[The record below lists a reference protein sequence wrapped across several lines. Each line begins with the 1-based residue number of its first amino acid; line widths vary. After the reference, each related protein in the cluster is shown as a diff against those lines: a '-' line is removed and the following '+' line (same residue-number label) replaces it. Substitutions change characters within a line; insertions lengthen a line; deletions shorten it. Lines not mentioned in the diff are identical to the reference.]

1 MKQIFVVTSHL
12 LVEKNNW
19 SSEVVKAFIK
29 REDAETFAQKLS
41 TQAERDGSAET
52 IEVSTIELIGD

>member
-19 SSEVVKAFIK
+19 SSEVVKAFTK
-29 REDAETFAQKLS
+29 REDAETFAQIKH
-41 TQAERDGSAET
+41 TG
-52 IEVSTIELIGD
+52 